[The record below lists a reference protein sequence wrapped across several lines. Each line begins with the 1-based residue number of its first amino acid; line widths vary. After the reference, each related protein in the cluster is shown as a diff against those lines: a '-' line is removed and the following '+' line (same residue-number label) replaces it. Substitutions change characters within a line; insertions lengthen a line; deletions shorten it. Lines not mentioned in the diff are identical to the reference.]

1 MHPKHL
7 SLIAALPNWAGQIKL
22 NAASVAGATQRRG
35 KGNGNGNGATPTR
48 NGSRICNSKNNCS
61 NKNNSYYNNLLQKYK
76 LEHL

>member
-22 NAASVAGATQRRG
+22 NAASVAVASH
-35 KGNGNGNGATPTR
+35 KGNGAKATGQRQRQLATAAASA
-48 NGSRICNSKNNCS
+48 NS